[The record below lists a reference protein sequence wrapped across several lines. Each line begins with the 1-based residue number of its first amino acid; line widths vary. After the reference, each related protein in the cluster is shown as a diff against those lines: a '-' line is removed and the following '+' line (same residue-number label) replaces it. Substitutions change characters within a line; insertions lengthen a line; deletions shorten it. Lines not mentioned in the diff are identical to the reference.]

1 MLVAALSA
9 TALGGAAARAQSFPA
24 SPTTWQAFT
33 CGNAPMRDAVGD
45 HPGAP
50 GDRDLV
56 GTPQA
61 PAGLHAADAD
71 FLYLRLRL
79 DQDPRQ
85 GPNLRA
91 GTSWGFAFS
100 TDGVASGYEALVT
113 VDGTTRTVA
122 VYRNTSVSLPDS
134 PEDPADAPA
143 VASYPFGTHGQV
155 QAADSALGAGADVFL
170 DMAVPWSALAMV
182 GMAKETSVVTW
193 AASST
198 GPDRLNLDFACH
210 DAGGGTSAP
219 RLGDSASTGERTGP
233 SSGGTGGSGGM
244 GGTGAQGGQG
254 GQAGIDL
261 EGGPG
266 CALGGPRNAAGSGLA
281 LAMLGLL
288 GLLLRV
294 QRRG

>member
-1 MLVAALSA
+1 MAIIPGRRA
-9 TALGGAAARAQSFPA
+9 TATWWERA
-24 SPTTWQAFT
+24 
-33 CGNAPMRDAVGD
+33 
-45 HPGAP
+45 
-50 GDRDLV
+50 
-56 GTPQA
+56 QA
-61 PAGLHAADAD
+61 PAGLHAADNE

-100 TDGVASGYEALVT
+100 TDGAASGYEALVT

-122 VYRNTSVSLPDS
+122 VYRNSSVSLPDS

-143 VASYPFGTHGQV
+143 VASYSFATHGQV
-155 QAADSALGAGADVFL
+155 LAADSALGAGADVFL

-182 GMAKETSVVTW
+182 GVAKETTVVTW

-198 GPDRLNLDFACH
+198 SPDRLNLDFACH
-210 DAGGGTSAP
+210 DSGGGTAAP
-219 RLGDSASTGERTGP
+219 RLGDSASTGERAGP
-233 SSGGTGGSGGM
+233 SSSGTGGSGGA

-254 GQAGIDL
+254 GIDL

-266 CALGGPRNAAGSGLA
+266 CALGGPRNAAGSGLV
-281 LAMLGLL
+281 LTMMLFGF
-288 GLLLRV
+288 LLRS
-294 QRRG
+294 RRSAR

>member
-24 SPTTWQAFT
+24 NPTWQPFT

-50 GDRDLV
+50 ADRDLV
-56 GTPQA
+56 GTAQA
-61 PAGLHAADAD
+61 PAGLHAADAE

-143 VASYPFGTHGQV
+143 VASYPFATHGQV
-155 QAADSALGAGADVFL
+155 QAAESALGAGADVFL

-182 GMAKETSVVTW
+182 GVARETTIVTW

-198 GPDRLNLDFACH
+198 SPDRLNLDFACH
-210 DAGGGTSAP
+210 DSGGGTTAP
-219 RLGDSASTGERTGP
+219 RLGDSASTGERAGP
-233 SSGGTGGSGGM
+233 SSGTGGSGGA
-244 GGTGAQGGQG
+244 GGTGGPGGQG
-254 GQAGIDL
+254 GIDL

-266 CALGGPRNAAGSGLA
+266 CALGGPRNAAGAGLA
-281 LAMLGLL
+281 LAMMGLL
-288 GLLLRV
+288 GLLLRT
-294 QRRG
+294 RRSSR